1 MVRLTLCRG
10 CCCGTTKARP
20 DDDHVAQLARVAALA
35 RDHGATL
42 RRSECLG
49 PCEEANVVV
58 VQPSPA
64 ARALGARPV
73 WLGRVGDDQLEALGG
88 WGEAGGP
95 GHDPVPELLL
105 PHVIPSRRQRAS

>member
-20 DDDHVAQLARVAALA
+20 DDDHAAQLERVVAIA
-35 RDHGATL
+35 RDHGASL

-73 WLGRVGDDQLEALGG
+73 WFGRVGDDQLEALGRWVG
-88 WGEAGGP
+88 AGGP
-95 GHDPVPELLL
+95 GRDPVPEPLA
-105 PHVIPSRRQRAS
+105 PHVIPSRRQRVS